1 VARSHVPAAE
11 AALWREEAVE
21 LRDQSLGLEARL
33 EDLRAHRRWSPRID
47 PEDLDDLKRR
57 TDATSIMSSRV
68 LTITSDLRA
77 AARGGASAQLP
88 QSALNP
94 LADLIAKAAG
104 NMAAEDPETSVGMT
118 SAQEAVRLAEQ
129 TSDIALIGGIVSNIN
144 RINQVS
150 VDASDSEDH
159 SAT

>member
-1 VARSHVPAAE
+1 MTTRRSFMAGALGSAAFI
-11 AALWREEAVE
+11 
-21 LRDQSLGLEARL
+21 G
-33 EDLRAHRRWSPRID
+33 
-47 PEDLDDLKRR
+47 
-57 TDATSIMSSRV
+57 SSRFGF
-68 LTITSDLRA
+68 A
-77 AARGGASAQLP
+77 
-88 QSALNP
+88 QSAP
-94 LADLIAKAAG
+94 AGYPADYADLIAKAAG